1 MTVFDTTPSILRET
15 SRGLERTSI
24 YDELLRERTLV
35 ISGEIEPLMA
45 SALCQHAL
53 FLEREDASSPI
64 TLFVSSPGGQVGPG
78 LAIYDALRSVSCP
91 IRTVCSDLAASMGSI
106 IFMAGERARDVPPHA
121 SLMIHDPLI
130 PQGAGGSALA
140 LQETSKRLMERRRTL
155 NTILAERSGLTLKR
169 IQSLTCK
176 DTYLEA
182 ERALD
187 LGFATRIIESRKEL

>member
-1 MTVFDTTPSILRET
+1 MKIFATGDTH
-15 SRGLERTSI
+15 GNFERFRPE
-24 YDELLRERTLV
+24 YFPEGQELTK
-35 ISGEIEPLMA
+35 
-45 SALCQHAL
+45 
-53 FLEREDASSPI
+53 EDVA
-64 TLFVSSPGGQVGPG
+64 
-78 LAIYDALRSVSCP
+78 
-91 IRTVCSDLAASMGSI
+91 
-106 IFMAGERARDVPPHA
+106 
-121 SLMIHDPLI
+121 LI

-187 LGFATRIIESRKEL
+187 LGFVTRIIESRKEL

>member
-1 MTVFDTTPSILRET
+1 
-15 SRGLERTSI
+15 
-24 YDELLRERTLV
+24 
-35 ISGEIEPLMA
+35 MA
-45 SALCQHAL
+45 GD
-53 FLEREDASSPI
+53 EREM
-64 TLFVSSPGGQVGPG
+64 
-78 LAIYDALRSVSCP
+78 Y
-91 IRTVCSDLAASMGSI
+91 
-106 IFMAGERARDVPPHA
+106 PHA